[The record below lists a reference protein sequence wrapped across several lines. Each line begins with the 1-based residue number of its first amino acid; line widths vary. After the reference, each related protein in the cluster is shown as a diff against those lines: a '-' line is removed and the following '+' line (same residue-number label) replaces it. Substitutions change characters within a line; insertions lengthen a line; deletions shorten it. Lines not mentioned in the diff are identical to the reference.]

1 MDSYDKF
8 MGMKIPLWLF
18 LLFLLLGLLAIVG
31 FGWAVQNFLSG
42 GNRTK
47 PYSKAIMAVATFP
60 DLAKASLEQV
70 VSAISG
76 WTQEAD
82 AGATG
87 LVRDQKFT
95 DTGYLLLS
103 TFDSRNITRVKL
115 LRLSDGRIM
124 HQWMLT
130 DEEARRIDPNTDMA
144 PAGQPLF
151 QPIHPLLL
159 KDGSII
165 GANEGP
171 LMKLDRCSRV
181 QWAKRGTF
189 HHAIEESNDGTFWV
203 SGVLTPST
211 LDASI
216 YPELR
221 DDSIVQMSLHGEILQ
236 QRSVARILVDNGYQ
250 ALLFG
255 VGAYDQDPVHLNEI
269 QPVLSTAKHWQR
281 GDVFLSS
288 RHRSSVFLYRPSENR
303 IVWLKTGPWMNQH
316 DVEMV
321 NDHTI
326 SVFGNDVIRLRPETL
341 KVIPSPV
348 NYTYARGH
356 STVYL
361 YNFDTGEVFRPYD
374 KILAKLKLGMIAAG
388 RSKVLPNGDVYVDD
402 VVAGRVFRTSP
413 EQVRWTYT
421 LDATIA
427 NMSWSRYLSAEE
439 VAPALPHLNCPRS
452 Q

>member
-1 MDSYDKF
+1 VQRTV
-8 MGMKIPLWLF
+8 PLWLF
-18 LLFLLLGLLAIVG
+18 LLFLVLGLLAVVA

-47 PYSKAIMAVATFP
+47 PYGKAIMAVATFP

-70 VSAISG
+70 ASAISG
-76 WTQEAD
+76 GTQETA

-87 LVRDQKFT
+87 LVRDPKFT

-103 TFDSRNITRVKL
+103 TFDSSNVTRVEL
-115 LRLSDGRIM
+115 MRLSDGRIM
-124 HQWMLT
+124 HQWMLS
-130 DEEARRIDPNTDMA
+130 DAEARRIDPNKDMA

-151 QPIHPLLL
+151 QPAHPLLL
-159 KDGSII
+159 EDGSII

-171 LMKLDRCSRV
+171 LLKLDRCSRV

-189 HHAIEESNDGTFWV
+189 HHAIEKSDDGTFWV
-203 SGVLTPST
+203 SGVLTPSSF
-211 LDASI
+211 DASI

-221 DDSIVQMSLHGEILQ
+221 DDSIVQISLDGEIIQ
-236 QRSVARILVDNGYQ
+236 ERSVARMLVDNGHQ

-255 VGAYDQDPVHLNEI
+255 VGAYDQDPVHLNET
-269 QPVLSTAKHWQR
+269 QPVLATAKHWQR

-326 SVFGNDVIRLRPETL
+326 SVFGNDVVRLRPETL
-341 KVIPSPV
+341 KVLPAPV
-348 NYTYARGH
+348 NYTYVRGQ

-361 YNFDTGEVFRPYD
+361 YDFDTDQISRPYD
-374 KILAKLKLGMIAAG
+374 RILAKLKLGMIAAG
-388 RSKVLPNGDVYVDD
+388 RSKVLPNGDVYIDD
-402 VVAGRVFRTSP
+402 AVGRRVFRTSP
-413 EQVRWTYT
+413 DQVRWTYT
-421 LDATIA
+421 PDSTRA
-427 NMSWSRYLSAEE
+427 NMNWSRYLSAEE
-439 VAPALPHLNCPRS
+439 VAPALPNLNCRS